1 MRMDRLTGCGFVAI
15 WNDVS
20 RGTEEDFFA
29 WHADEHMPERLAIP
43 GFLRGM
49 RWGHEG
55 ATPRYFTLYILS
67 GSEVA
72 RSADYMARLNAPTP
86 WTQRVMSSFRDNARC
101 VGEFTSSL
109 GDGPGQG
116 VVILRLEGPLA
127 AELPEAI
134 MKIDGVSGCHL
145 GMSDAATSAL
155 ATVERQGRTVTEPQG
170 LLIVCLAPQAQAAS
184 VAKALSEI
192 LPQDTADAMMVLML
206 QLDRRQSQ

>member
-1 MRMDRLTGCGFVAI
+1 MDRLTGCGFVAI

-49 RWGHEG
+49 RWGNEG
-55 ATPRYFTLYILS
+55 ATPRYFTLYMLS

-72 RSADYMARLNAPTP
+72 RSADYTARLNDPTP
-86 WTQRVMSSFRDNARC
+86 WTQRVMNSFRDNARC

-109 GDGPGQG
+109 GEGPGQG
-116 VVILRLEGPLA
+116 VMVLRLNGRLA
-127 AELPEAI
+127 PEVPDAI

-145 GMSDAATSAL
+145 GLSDTATSAL
-155 ATVERQGRTVTEPQG
+155 ATVERQGRIVTEPQG
-170 LLIVCLAPQAQAAS
+170 LLIVCLAPKALAAA

-192 LPQDTADAMMVLML
+192 LPQDTAEAMAVLTL
-206 QLDRRQSQ
+206 QLDRRRSQ